1 MYEFIDNTMLFLIE
15 GLGNTISE
23 LFGSFI
29 GISTVIAGTFALIF
43 LGIESYKMMMGEKE
57 LEVNTIL
64 RPFLIGLVI
73 MLWVPF
79 LGIIDAPCN
88 ALTQAGKEIFEN
100 QMQTVNQLQR
110 TRAAVAD
117 SITMKIVKQAAESEE
132 AEALTTDEEVHRL
145 GIRLDGIVDKIQDM
159 GIYVVGKIRQLIF
172 NVYETVLIT
181 IWQAIVYL
189 IMFLGMIFFKAVLA
203 IVGPLAFAFSLLP
216 SWRDAWSSWVSKYIS
231 VSLYGFIA
239 YIDLAVSMAIIQ
251 YGMEDDLDV
260 LTQANLED
268 EAFTLFTCFA
278 SGFHNN
284 FIPALIVSAISLLM
298 VPKVAEWI
306 IPSSGTSAAASGAK
320 RNVAAA
326 AATAA
331 KVIAAA

>member
-1 MYEFIDNTMLFLIE
+1 MYEFIDNSMLYLIE

-29 GISTVIAGTFALIF
+29 GISTVLAGTFALIF
-43 LGIESYKMMMGEKE
+43 LGIESYKMMMGETE
-57 LEVNTIL
+57 LRVNTIL

-79 LGIIDAPCN
+79 LGVIDAPCN

-100 QMQTVNQLQR
+100 QIQTVNQLQR
-110 TRAAVAD
+110 TRAAIAD
-117 SITMKIVKQAAESEE
+117 SITMKIIKQSAESEE
-132 AEALTTDEEVHRL
+132 AEALSTDEEVHRL
-145 GIRLDGIVDKIQDM
+145 GIRLDGIVDKIQNL
-159 GIYVVGKIRQLIF
+159 GIYVVGKIRQILF
-172 NVYETVLIT
+172 SFFETIIIT

-189 IMFLGMIFFKAVLA
+189 IMFLGMIFFKSILA

-216 SWRDAWSSWVSKYIS
+216 SWRDAWSTWVSKYIS

-251 YGMEDDLDV
+251 YGIEDDIDV

-284 FIPALIVSAISLLM
+284 FIPALIVSAISLLLI
-298 VPKVAEWI
+298 PKVAEWI
-306 IPSSGTSAAASGAK
+306 VPSSGTSQAASSSK
-320 RNVAAA
+320 RNVAAGAKAVA
-326 AATAA
+326 AA
-331 KVIAAA
+331 IA

>member
-1 MYEFIDNTMLFLIE
+1 MYEFIDNSWLYLIE
-15 GLGNTISE
+15 GLGNTISQ

-43 LGIESYKMMMGEKE
+43 LGIESYKMMMGETE
-57 LEVNTIL
+57 LKVNTIL

-79 LGIIDAPCN
+79 LGVIDAPCN

-100 QMQTVNQLQR
+100 QIQTVNQLQR

-117 SITMKIVKQAAESEE
+117 SITMKIVKQSAETEE
-132 AEALTTDEEVHRL
+132 AEALTTDQEIHRL
-145 GIRLDGIVDKIQDM
+145 GIRLDGIVDKIQTL
-159 GIYVVGKIRQLIF
+159 GIYVVGKIRQVLF
-172 NVYETVLIT
+172 NVFETIMMMV
-181 IWQAIVYL
+181 WQSIVYL
-189 IMFLGMIFFKAVLA
+189 IMFLGMIFFKAILA

-216 SWRDAWSSWVSKYIS
+216 SWRDAWSAWVSKYIS

-251 YGMEDDLDV
+251 YGIEDDIDV

-268 EAFTLFTCFA
+268 EAFTLLTCFS

-284 FIPALIVSAISLLM
+284 FIPALMVSSISFLLI
-298 VPKVAEWI
+298 PKVAEWI
-306 IPSSGTSAAASGAK
+306 VPSSGTSAAASSSK
-320 RNVAAA
+320 RNVVGGIKAAA
-326 AATAA
+326 AA
-331 KVIAAA
+331 IA

>member
-1 MYEFIDNTMLFLIE
+1 MYEFIDNSMLYLIE

-29 GISTVIAGTFALIF
+29 GISTVLAGTFALIF
-43 LGIESYKMMMGEKE
+43 LGIESYKMMMGETE
-57 LEVNTIL
+57 LRVNTIL

-79 LGIIDAPCN
+79 LGVIDAPCN

-100 QMQTVNQLQR
+100 QIQTVNQLQR
-110 TRAAVAD
+110 TRAAIAD
-117 SITMKIVKQAAESEE
+117 SITMKIVKQSAESEE
-132 AEALTTDEEVHRL
+132 AEALSTDEEVHRL
-145 GIRLDGIVDKIQDM
+145 GIRLDGIVDKIQNL
-159 GIYVVGKIRQLIF
+159 GIYVVGKIRQILF
-172 NVYETVLIT
+172 SFFETIIIT

-189 IMFLGMIFFKAVLA
+189 IMFLGMIFFKSILA

-216 SWRDAWSSWVSKYIS
+216 SWRDAWSTWVSKYIS

-251 YGMEDDLDV
+251 YGIEDDINV

-284 FIPALIVSAISLLM
+284 FIPALIVSAISLLLI
-298 VPKVAEWI
+298 PKVAEWI
-306 IPSSGTSAAASGAK
+306 VPSSGTSQAASSSK
-320 RNVAAA
+320 RNVAAGAKAVA
-326 AATAA
+326 AA
-331 KVIAAA
+331 IA

>member
-1 MYEFIDNTMLFLIE
+1 MYEFIDNSMLYLIE

-29 GISTVIAGTFALIF
+29 GISTVLAGTVALIF
-43 LGIESYKMMMGEKE
+43 LGIESYKMMMGETE
-57 LEVNTIL
+57 LRVNTIL
-64 RPFLIGLVI
+64 RPFLIGLVS
-73 MLWVPF
+73 MRWVPF
-79 LGIIDAPCN
+79 LGVIDAPCN

-100 QMQTVNQLQR
+100 QIQTVNQLQR
-110 TRAAVAD
+110 TRAAIAD
-117 SITMKIVKQAAESEE
+117 SITMKIVKQSAESEE
-132 AEALTTDEEVHRL
+132 AEALSTDEEVHRL
-145 GIRLDGIVDKIQDM
+145 GIRLDGIVDKIQNL
-159 GIYVVGKIRQLIF
+159 GIYVVGKIRQILF
-172 NVYETVLIT
+172 SFFETIIIT

-189 IMFLGMIFFKAVLA
+189 IMFLGMIFFKSILA

-216 SWRDAWSSWVSKYIS
+216 SWRDAWSTWVSKYIS

-251 YGMEDDLDV
+251 YGIEDDIDV

-284 FIPALIVSAISLLM
+284 FIPALIVSAISLLLI
-298 VPKVAEWI
+298 PKVAEWI
-306 IPSSGTSAAASGAK
+306 VPSSGTSQAASSSK
-320 RNVAAA
+320 RNVAAGAKAVA
-326 AATAA
+326 AA
-331 KVIAAA
+331 IA

>member
-1 MYEFIDNTMLFLIE
+1 MYEFIDNSMLYLIE

-29 GISTVIAGTFALIF
+29 GISTVLAGTFALIF
-43 LGIESYKMMMGEKE
+43 LGIESYKMIMGETE
-57 LEVNTIL
+57 LKVNTIL

-79 LGIIDAPCN
+79 LGVIDAPCN

-100 QMQTVNQLQR
+100 QIQTVNQLQR

-117 SITMKIVKQAAESEE
+117 SITMKIVKQSAESEE
-132 AEALTTDEEVHRL
+132 AEALSTDEEVHRL
-145 GIRLDGIVDKIQDM
+145 GIRLDGIVDKIQNL
-159 GIYVVGKIRQLIF
+159 GIYVVGKIRQILF
-172 NVYETVLIT
+172 NVFETIIIT
-181 IWQAIVYL
+181 LWQAIVYL
-189 IMFLGMIFFKAVLA
+189 IMFLGMIFFKSVLA
-203 IVGPLAFAFSLLP
+203 ITGPLAFAFSLLP
-216 SWRDAWSSWVSKYIS
+216 SWRDAWSSWLSKYIT

-251 YGMEDDLDV
+251 YGIEDDIDV

-268 EAFTLFTCFA
+268 EAFTLLTCFA

-284 FIPALIVSAISLLM
+284 FIPALIVSAISLLLI
-298 VPKVAEWI
+298 PKVAEWI
-306 IPSSGTSAAASGAK
+306 IPSSGTSQAASSSK
-320 RNVAAA
+320 RNVAAGVKAVA
-326 AATAA
+326 AA
-331 KVIAAA
+331 IA

>member
-1 MYEFIDNTMLFLIE
+1 MYEFIDNSMLYLIE

-29 GISTVIAGTFALIF
+29 GISTVLAGTFALIF
-43 LGIESYKMMMGEKE
+43 LGIESYKMMMGETE
-57 LEVNTIL
+57 LRVNTIL

-79 LGIIDAPCN
+79 LGVIDAPCN

-100 QMQTVNQLQR
+100 QVQTVNQLQR

-117 SITMKIVKQAAESEE
+117 SITMKIVKQSSESEE
-132 AEALTTDEEVHRL
+132 AEALTTDQEVHRL
-145 GIRLDGIVDKIQDM
+145 GIRLDGIVDKIQNL
-159 GIYVVGKIRQLIF
+159 GIYVVGKIRQILF
-172 NVYETVLIT
+172 NFFETIMIT

-216 SWRDAWSSWVSKYIS
+216 SWRDAWSSWISRYIS
-231 VSLYGFIA
+231 VSLYGFLA
-239 YIDLAVSMAIIQ
+239 YIELAVSMAIIQ
-251 YGMEDDLDV
+251 YGIEDDIDV

-268 EAFTLFTCFA
+268 EAFTLFTCFQ

-284 FIPALIVSAISLLM
+284 FIPALIVSAIGLLLI
-298 VPKVAEWI
+298 PKVAEWI
-306 IPSSGTSAAASGAK
+306 IPSSGTSAAASSSK

-326 AATAA
+326 AA
-331 KVIAAA
+331 KVASMV

>member
-1 MYEFIDNTMLFLIE
+1 MYEFIDNSMLYLIE

-29 GISTVIAGTFALIF
+29 GISTVLAGTFALIF
-43 LGIESYKMMMGEKE
+43 LGIESYKMMMGETE
-57 LEVNTIL
+57 LRVNTIL

-100 QMQTVNQLQR
+100 QVQTVNQLQR

-117 SITMKIVKQAAESEE
+117 SITMKIVKQSSESEE
-132 AEALTTDEEVHRL
+132 AEALTTDQEVHRL
-145 GIRLDGIVDKIQDM
+145 GIRLDGIVDKIQNL
-159 GIYVVGKIRQLIF
+159 GIYVVGKIRQILF
-172 NVYETVLIT
+172 SFFETIIIT

-189 IMFLGMIFFKAVLA
+189 IMFLGMIFFKSVLA
-203 IVGPLAFAFSLLP
+203 ITGPLAFAFSLLP
-216 SWRDAWSSWVSKYIS
+216 AWKDTWSTWVSRYVS

-239 YIDLAVSMAIIQ
+239 YIELAVSMAIIQ
-251 YGMEDDLDV
+251 YGIEDDIDV

-268 EAFTLFTCFA
+268 EAFTLFTCFQ

-284 FIPALIVSAISLLM
+284 FIPALIVSAIGLLLI
-298 VPKVAEWI
+298 PKVAEWI
-306 IPSSGTSAAASGAK
+306 IPSSGTSQAASGMK
-320 RNVAAA
+320 RNVAAGAKA
-326 AATAA
+326 AAAA
-331 KVIAAA
+331 IV

>member
-1 MYEFIDNTMLFLIE
+1 MYEFIDNSMLYLIE

-29 GISTVIAGTFALIF
+29 GISTVLAGTFALIF
-43 LGIESYKMMMGEKE
+43 LGIESYKMMMGETE
-57 LEVNTIL
+57 LKVNTIL

-79 LGIIDAPCN
+79 LGVIDAPCN

-100 QMQTVNQLQR
+100 QIQTVNQLQR

-117 SITMKIVKQAAESEE
+117 SITMKIVKQSAESEE
-132 AEALTTDEEVHRL
+132 AEALSTDEEVHRL
-145 GIRLDGIVDKIQDM
+145 GIRLDGIVDKIQNL
-159 GIYVVGKIRQLIF
+159 GIYVVGKIRQILF
-172 NVYETVLIT
+172 SFFETIIIT

-189 IMFLGMIFFKAVLA
+189 IMFLGMIFFKSILA

-216 SWRDAWSSWVSKYIS
+216 SWRDAWSTWVSKYIS

-251 YGMEDDLDV
+251 YGIEDDIDV

-284 FIPALIVSAISLLM
+284 FIPALIVSAISLLLI
-298 VPKVAEWI
+298 PKVAEWI
-306 IPSSGTSAAASGAK
+306 VPSSGTSQAASSSK
-320 RNVAAA
+320 RNVAAGAKAVA
-326 AATAA
+326 AA
-331 KVIAAA
+331 IA

>member
-1 MYEFIDNTMLFLIE
+1 MYEFIDNSMLYLIE

-29 GISTVIAGTFALIF
+29 GISTVLAGTFALIF
-43 LGIESYKMMMGEKE
+43 LGIESYKMMMGETE
-57 LEVNTIL
+57 LRVNTIL

-79 LGIIDAPCN
+79 LGVIDAPCN

-100 QMQTVNQLQR
+100 QIQTVNQLQR

-117 SITMKIVKQAAESEE
+117 SITMKIVKQSAESEE
-132 AEALTTDEEVHRL
+132 AEALSTDEEVHRL
-145 GIRLDGIVDKIQDM
+145 GIRLDGIVDKIQNL
-159 GIYVVGKIRQLIF
+159 GIYVVGKIRQILF
-172 NVYETVLIT
+172 SFFETIIIT

-189 IMFLGMIFFKAVLA
+189 IMYLGMIFFKSILA

-216 SWRDAWSSWVSKYIS
+216 SWRDAWSTWVSKYIS

-251 YGMEDDLDV
+251 YGIEDDIDV

-268 EAFTLFTCFA
+268 EAFTLFTCFQ

-284 FIPALIVSAISLLM
+284 FIPALIVSAISLLLI
-298 VPKVAEWI
+298 PKVAEWI
-306 IPSSGTSAAASGAK
+306 VPSSGTSQAASSSK
-320 RNVAAA
+320 RNVAAGAKAVA
-326 AATAA
+326 AA
-331 KVIAAA
+331 IA

>member
-1 MYEFIDNTMLFLIE
+1 MYEFIDTSMLYLIE

-29 GISTVIAGTFALIF
+29 GISTVLAGTFALIF
-43 LGIESYKMMMGEKE
+43 LGIESYKMMMGETE
-57 LEVNTIL
+57 LRVNTIL

-79 LGIIDAPCN
+79 LGVIDAPCN

-100 QMQTVNQLQR
+100 QIQTVNQLQR

-117 SITMKIVKQAAESEE
+117 SITMKIVKQSAESEE
-132 AEALTTDEEVHRL
+132 AEALSTDEEVHRL
-145 GIRLDGIVDKIQDM
+145 GIRLDGIVDKIQNL
-159 GIYVVGKIRQLIF
+159 GIYVVGKIRQILF
-172 NVYETVLIT
+172 SFFETIIIT

-189 IMFLGMIFFKAVLA
+189 IMFLGMIFFKSILA

-216 SWRDAWSSWVSKYIS
+216 SWRDAWSTWVSKYIS

-251 YGMEDDLDV
+251 YGIEDDIDV

-284 FIPALIVSAISLLM
+284 FIPALIVSAISLLLI
-298 VPKVAEWI
+298 PKVAEWI
-306 IPSSGTSAAASGAK
+306 VPSSGTSQAASSSK
-320 RNVAAA
+320 RNVAAGAKAVA
-326 AATAA
+326 AA
-331 KVIAAA
+331 IA

>member
-1 MYEFIDNTMLFLIE
+1 MYEFIDNSMLYLIE

-29 GISTVIAGTFALIF
+29 GISTVLAGTFALIF
-43 LGIESYKMMMGEKE
+43 LGIESYKMMMGETE
-57 LEVNTIL
+57 LRVNTIL

-79 LGIIDAPCN
+79 LGVIDAPCN

-100 QMQTVNQLQR
+100 QIQTVNQLQR
-110 TRAAVAD
+110 TRAAIAD
-117 SITMKIVKQAAESEE
+117 SITMKIVKQSAESEE
-132 AEALTTDEEVHRL
+132 AEALSTDEEVHRL
-145 GIRLDGIVDKIQDM
+145 GIRLDGIVDKIQNL
-159 GIYVVGKIRQLIF
+159 GIYVVGKIRQILF
-172 NVYETVLIT
+172 SFFETIIIT

-189 IMFLGMIFFKAVLA
+189 VMFLGMIFFKSILA

-216 SWRDAWSSWVSKYIS
+216 SWRDAWSTWVSKYIS

-251 YGMEDDLDV
+251 YGIEDDIDV

-284 FIPALIVSAISLLM
+284 FIPALIVSAISLLLI
-298 VPKVAEWI
+298 PKVAEWI
-306 IPSSGTSAAASGAK
+306 VPSSGTSQAASSSK
-320 RNVAAA
+320 RNVAAGAKAVA
-326 AATAA
+326 AA
-331 KVIAAA
+331 IA

>member
-1 MYEFIDNTMLFLIE
+1 MYEFIDNSMLYLIE

-29 GISTVIAGTFALIF
+29 GISTVLAGTFALIF
-43 LGIESYKMMMGEKE
+43 LGIESYKMMMGETE
-57 LEVNTIL
+57 LKVNTIL

-79 LGIIDAPCN
+79 LGVIDAPCN

-100 QMQTVNQLQR
+100 QIQTVNQLQR
-110 TRAAVAD
+110 TRAAIAD
-117 SITMKIVKQAAESEE
+117 SITMKIVKQSAESEE
-132 AEALTTDEEVHRL
+132 AEALSTDEEVHRL
-145 GIRLDGIVDKIQDM
+145 GIRLDGIVDKIQNL
-159 GIYVVGKIRQLIF
+159 GIYVVGKIRQILF
-172 NVYETVLIT
+172 SFFETIIIT

-189 IMFLGMIFFKAVLA
+189 IMFLGMIFFKSILA

-216 SWRDAWSSWVSKYIS
+216 SWRDAWSTWVSKYIS

-251 YGMEDDLDV
+251 YGIEDDIDV

-284 FIPALIVSAISLLM
+284 FIPALIVSAISLLLI
-298 VPKVAEWI
+298 PKVAEWI
-306 IPSSGTSAAASGAK
+306 VPSSGTSQAASSSK
-320 RNVAAA
+320 RNVAAGAKAVA
-326 AATAA
+326 AA
-331 KVIAAA
+331 IA

>member
-1 MYEFIDNTMLFLIE
+1 MYEFIDNSMLYLIE

-29 GISTVIAGTFALIF
+29 GISTVLAGTFALIF
-43 LGIESYKMMMGEKE
+43 LGIESYKMMMGETE
-57 LEVNTIL
+57 LRVNTIL

-79 LGIIDAPCN
+79 LGVIDAPCN

-100 QMQTVNQLQR
+100 QIQTVNQLQR
-110 TRAAVAD
+110 TRAAIAD
-117 SITMKIVKQAAESEE
+117 SITMKIVKQSAESEE
-132 AEALTTDEEVHRL
+132 AEALSTDEEVHRL
-145 GIRLDGIVDKIQDM
+145 GIRLDGIVDKIQNL
-159 GIYVVGKIRQLIF
+159 GIYVVGKIRQILF
-172 NVYETVLIT
+172 SFFETIIIT

-189 IMFLGMIFFKAVLA
+189 IMFLGMIFFKSILA

-216 SWRDAWSSWVSKYIS
+216 SWRDAWSTWVSKYIS

-251 YGMEDDLDV
+251 YGIEDDIDV
-260 LTQANLED
+260 LTQAHLED

-284 FIPALIVSAISLLM
+284 FIPALIVSAISLLLI
-298 VPKVAEWI
+298 PKVAEWI
-306 IPSSGTSAAASGAK
+306 VPSSGTSQAASSSK
-320 RNVAAA
+320 RNVAAGAKAVA
-326 AATAA
+326 AA
-331 KVIAAA
+331 IA

>member
-1 MYEFIDNTMLFLIE
+1 MYEFIDTSMLYLIE

-29 GISTVIAGTFALIF
+29 GISTVLAGTFALIF
-43 LGIESYKMMMGEKE
+43 LGIESYKMMMGETE
-57 LEVNTIL
+57 LRVNTIL

-79 LGIIDAPCN
+79 LGVIDAPCN

-100 QMQTVNQLQR
+100 QIQTVNQLQR
-110 TRAAVAD
+110 TRAAIAD
-117 SITMKIVKQAAESEE
+117 SITMKIVKQSAESEE
-132 AEALTTDEEVHRL
+132 AEALSTDEEVHRL
-145 GIRLDGIVDKIQDM
+145 GIRLDGIVDKIQNL
-159 GIYVVGKIRQLIF
+159 GIYVVGKIRQILF
-172 NVYETVLIT
+172 SFFETIIIT

-189 IMFLGMIFFKAVLA
+189 IMFLGMIFFKSILA

-216 SWRDAWSSWVSKYIS
+216 SWRDAWSTWVSKYIS

-251 YGMEDDLDV
+251 YGIEDDIDV

-284 FIPALIVSAISLLM
+284 FIPALIVSAISLLLI
-298 VPKVAEWI
+298 PKVAEWI
-306 IPSSGTSAAASGAK
+306 VPSSGTSQAASSSK
-320 RNVAAA
+320 RNVAAGAKAVA
-326 AATAA
+326 AA
-331 KVIAAA
+331 IA

>member
-1 MYEFIDNTMLFLIE
+1 MYEFIDNSMLYLIE

-57 LEVNTIL
+57 LQVNTIL

-79 LGIIDAPCN
+79 LGVIDAPCN

-100 QMQTVNQLQR
+100 QVQTVNQLQR

-117 SITMKIVKQAAESEE
+117 SITMKIVKQSAESEE
-132 AEALTTDEEVHRL
+132 AEALSTDQEVHRL
-145 GIRLDGIVDKIQDM
+145 GIRLEGLVDKIQNL
-159 GIYVVGKIRQLIF
+159 GIYVVGKIRQILF
-172 NVYETVLIT
+172 NFFETIMIT

-216 SWRDAWSSWVSKYIS
+216 SWRDAWSAWVSRYIS

-251 YGMEDDLDV
+251 YGIEDDIDV

-268 EAFTLFTCFA
+268 EAFTLFTCFQ

-284 FIPALIVSAISLLM
+284 FIPALIVSAISLLLI
-298 VPKVAEWI
+298 PKVAEWI
-306 IPSSGTSAAASGAK
+306 IPSSGTSAAASSSK

-326 AATAA
+326 AAKIAT
-331 KVIAAA
+331 VI

>member
-1 MYEFIDNTMLFLIE
+1 
-15 GLGNTISE
+15 
-23 LFGSFI
+23 
-29 GISTVIAGTFALIF
+29 
-43 LGIESYKMMMGEKE
+43 MMGETE
-57 LEVNTIL
+57 LRVNTIL

-79 LGIIDAPCN
+79 LGVIDAPCN

-100 QMQTVNQLQR
+100 QIQTVNQLQR
-110 TRAAVAD
+110 TRAAIAD
-117 SITMKIVKQAAESEE
+117 SITMKIVKQSAESEE
-132 AEALTTDEEVHRL
+132 AEALSTDEEVHRL
-145 GIRLDGIVDKIQDM
+145 GIRLDGIVDKIQNL
-159 GIYVVGKIRQLIF
+159 GIYVVGKIRQILF
-172 NVYETVLIT
+172 SFFETIIIT

-189 IMFLGMIFFKAVLA
+189 IMFLGMIFFKSILA

-216 SWRDAWSSWVSKYIS
+216 SWRDAWSTWVSKYIS

-251 YGMEDDLDV
+251 YGIEDDIDV

-284 FIPALIVSAISLLM
+284 FIPALIVSAISLLLI
-298 VPKVAEWI
+298 PKVAEWI
-306 IPSSGTSAAASGAK
+306 VPSSGTSQAASSSK
-320 RNVAAA
+320 RNVAAGAKAVA
-326 AATAA
+326 AA
-331 KVIAAA
+331 IA

>member
-1 MYEFIDNTMLFLIE
+1 MYEFIDNSMLYLIE

-29 GISTVIAGTFALIF
+29 GISTVLAGTFALIF
-43 LGIESYKMMMGEKE
+43 LGIESYKMMMGETE
-57 LEVNTIL
+57 LRVNTIL

-79 LGIIDAPCN
+79 LGVIDAPCN

-100 QMQTVNQLQR
+100 QVQTVNQLQR

-117 SITMKIVKQAAESEE
+117 SITMKIVKQSSESEE
-132 AEALTTDEEVHRL
+132 AEALTTDQEVHRL
-145 GIRLDGIVDKIQDM
+145 GIRLDGIVDKIQNL
-159 GIYVVGKIRQLIF
+159 GIYVVGKIRQILF
-172 NVYETVLIT
+172 SFFETIIIT

-189 IMFLGMIFFKAVLA
+189 IMFLGMIFFKSVLA
-203 IVGPLAFAFSLLP
+203 ITGPLAFAFSLLP
-216 SWRDAWSSWVSKYIS
+216 AWKDTWSTWVSRYVS

-239 YIDLAVSMAIIQ
+239 YIELAVSMAIIQ
-251 YGMEDDLDV
+251 YGIEDDIDV

-268 EAFTLFTCFA
+268 EAFTLFTCFQ

-284 FIPALIVSAISLLM
+284 FIPALIVSAIGLLLI
-298 VPKVAEWI
+298 PKVAEWI
-306 IPSSGTSAAASGAK
+306 IPSSGTSQAASGIK
-320 RNVAAA
+320 RNVAAGAKAVA
-326 AATAA
+326 AAI
-331 KVIAAA
+331 V

>member
-1 MYEFIDNTMLFLIE
+1 MYEFIDNSMLYLIE

-29 GISTVIAGTFALIF
+29 GISTVLAGTFALIF
-43 LGIESYKMMMGEKE
+43 LGIESYKMMMGETE
-57 LEVNTIL
+57 LRVNTIL

-79 LGIIDAPCN
+79 LGVIDAPCN

-100 QMQTVNQLQR
+100 QVQTVNQLQR

-117 SITMKIVKQAAESEE
+117 SITMKIVKQSAETEE
-132 AEALTTDEEVHRL
+132 AEALATDQEVHRL
-145 GIRLDGIVDKIQDM
+145 GIRIDGLVDKIQNL
-159 GIYVVGKIRQLIF
+159 GIYVVGKIRQILF
-172 NVYETVLIT
+172 NFFETIMIT

-189 IMFLGMIFFKAVLA
+189 IMFLGMIFFKAILA

-216 SWRDAWSSWVSKYIS
+216 SWRDAWSTWVSKYIS

-251 YGMEDDLDV
+251 YGIEDDIDV

-268 EAFTLFTCFA
+268 EAFTLFTCFQ

-284 FIPALIVSAISLLM
+284 FIPALIVSAISLLLI
-298 VPKVAEWI
+298 PKVAEWI
-306 IPSSGTSAAASGAK
+306 VPSSGTSAAASSSK

-326 AATAA
+326 AA
-331 KVIAAA
+331 KIATVV

>member
-1 MYEFIDNTMLFLIE
+1 MYEFIDNSMLYLIE

-29 GISTVIAGTFALIF
+29 GISTVLAGTFALIF
-43 LGIESYKMMMGEKE
+43 LGIESYKMMMGETE
-57 LEVNTIL
+57 LRVNTIL

-79 LGIIDAPCN
+79 LGVIDAPCN

-100 QMQTVNQLQR
+100 QVQTVNQLQR

-117 SITMKIVKQAAESEE
+117 SITMKIVKQSSESEE
-132 AEALTTDEEVHRL
+132 AEALTTDQEVHRL
-145 GIRLDGIVDKIQDM
+145 GIRLDGIVDKIQNL
-159 GIYVVGKIRQLIF
+159 GIYVVGKIRQILF
-172 NVYETVLIT
+172 SFFETIIIT

-189 IMFLGMIFFKAVLA
+189 IMFLGMIFFKSVLA
-203 IVGPLAFAFSLLP
+203 ITGPLAFAFSLLP
-216 SWRDAWSSWVSKYIS
+216 AWKDTWSTWVSRYVS

-239 YIDLAVSMAIIQ
+239 YIELAVSMAIIQ
-251 YGMEDDLDV
+251 YGIEDDIDV

-268 EAFTLFTCFA
+268 EAFTLFTCFQ

-284 FIPALIVSAISLLM
+284 FIPALIVSAIGLLLI
-298 VPKVAEWI
+298 PKVAEWI
-306 IPSSGTSAAASGAK
+306 IPSSGTSQAASGMK
-320 RNVAAA
+320 RNVAAGAKA
-326 AATAA
+326 AAAA
-331 KVIAAA
+331 IV

>member
-1 MYEFIDNTMLFLIE
+1 MYEFIDNSMLYLIE

-29 GISTVIAGTFALIF
+29 GISTVLAGTFALIF
-43 LGIESYKMMMGEKE
+43 LGIESYKMMMGETE
-57 LEVNTIL
+57 LRVNTIL

-79 LGIIDAPCN
+79 LGVIDAPCN

-100 QMQTVNQLQR
+100 QIQTVNQLQR

-117 SITMKIVKQAAESEE
+117 SITMKIVKQSAESEE
-132 AEALTTDEEVHRL
+132 AEALSTDEEVHRL
-145 GIRLDGIVDKIQDM
+145 GIRLDGIVDKIQNL
-159 GIYVVGKIRQLIF
+159 GIYVVGKIRQILF
-172 NVYETVLIT
+172 SFFETIIIT

-189 IMFLGMIFFKAVLA
+189 IMFLGMIFFKSILA

-216 SWRDAWSSWVSKYIS
+216 SWRDAWSTWVSKYIS

-251 YGMEDDLDV
+251 YGIEDDIDV

-284 FIPALIVSAISLLM
+284 FIPALIVSAISLLLI
-298 VPKVAEWI
+298 PKVAEWI
-306 IPSSGTSAAASGAK
+306 VPSSGTSQAASSSK
-320 RNVAAA
+320 RNVAAGAKAVA
-326 AATAA
+326 AAMA
-331 KVIAAA
+331 

>member
-1 MYEFIDNTMLFLIE
+1 MYEFIDNSMLYLIE

-29 GISTVIAGTFALIF
+29 GISTVLAGTFALIF
-43 LGIESYKMMMGEKE
+43 LGIESYKMMMGETE
-57 LEVNTIL
+57 LRVNTIL

-79 LGIIDAPCN
+79 LGVIDAPCN

-100 QMQTVNQLQR
+100 QIQTVNQLQR
-110 TRAAVAD
+110 TRAAIAD
-117 SITMKIVKQAAESEE
+117 SITMKIVKQSAESEE
-132 AEALTTDEEVHRL
+132 AEALSTDEEVHRL
-145 GIRLDGIVDKIQDM
+145 GIRLDGIVDKIQNL
-159 GIYVVGKIRQLIF
+159 GIYVVGKIRQILF
-172 NVYETVLIT
+172 SFFETIIIT

-189 IMFLGMIFFKAVLA
+189 IMFLSMIFFKSILA

-216 SWRDAWSSWVSKYIS
+216 SWRDAWSTWVSKYIS

-251 YGMEDDLDV
+251 YGIEDDIDV

-284 FIPALIVSAISLLM
+284 FIPALIVSAISLLLI
-298 VPKVAEWI
+298 PKVAEWI
-306 IPSSGTSAAASGAK
+306 VPSSGTSQAASSSK
-320 RNVAAA
+320 RNVAAGAKAVA
-326 AATAA
+326 AA
-331 KVIAAA
+331 IA

>member
-1 MYEFIDNTMLFLIE
+1 MYEFIDNSMLFLIE

-29 GISTVIAGTFALIF
+29 GISTVLAGTFALIF
-43 LGIESYKMMMGEKE
+43 LGIESYKMMMGETE
-57 LEVNTIL
+57 LRVNTIL

-79 LGIIDAPCN
+79 LGVIDAPCN

-100 QMQTVNQLQR
+100 QVQTVNQLQR

-117 SITMKIVKQAAESEE
+117 SITMKIVKQSAETEE
-132 AEALTTDEEVHRL
+132 AEALATDQEVHRL
-145 GIRLDGIVDKIQDM
+145 GIRIDGLVDKIQNL
-159 GIYVVGKIRQLIF
+159 GIYVVGKIRQILF
-172 NVYETVLIT
+172 NFFETIMIT

-189 IMFLGMIFFKAVLA
+189 IMFLGMIFFKAILA

-216 SWRDAWSSWVSKYIS
+216 SWRDTWATWVSKYIS

-251 YGMEDDLDV
+251 YGIEDDIDV

-268 EAFTLFTCFA
+268 EAFTLFTCFQ

-284 FIPALIVSAISLLM
+284 FIPALIVSAISLLLI
-298 VPKVAEWI
+298 PKVAEWI
-306 IPSSGTSAAASGAK
+306 VPSSGTSAAASSSK

-326 AATAA
+326 AAKIAT
-331 KVIAAA
+331 VI

>member
-1 MYEFIDNTMLFLIE
+1 MYEFIDNSMLYLIE

-29 GISTVIAGTFALIF
+29 GISTVLAGTFALIF
-43 LGIESYKMMMGEKE
+43 LGIESYKMMMGETE
-57 LEVNTIL
+57 LKVNTIL

-79 LGIIDAPCN
+79 LGVIDAPCN

-100 QMQTVNQLQR
+100 QIQTVNQLQR

-117 SITMKIVKQAAESEE
+117 SITMKIVKQSAESEE
-132 AEALTTDEEVHRL
+132 AEALSTDEEVHRL
-145 GIRLDGIVDKIQDM
+145 GIRLDGIVDKIQNL
-159 GIYVVGKIRQLIF
+159 GIYVVGKIRQILF
-172 NVYETVLIT
+172 NVFETIIIT
-181 IWQAIVYL
+181 LWQAIVYL
-189 IMFLGMIFFKAVLA
+189 IMFLGMIFFKSVLA

-216 SWRDAWSSWVSKYIS
+216 SWRDAWSSWLSKYIT

-251 YGMEDDLDV
+251 YGIEDDIDV

-284 FIPALIVSAISLLM
+284 FIPALIVSAISLLLI
-298 VPKVAEWI
+298 PKVAEWI
-306 IPSSGTSAAASGAK
+306 IPSSGTSQAASSSK
-320 RNVAAA
+320 RNVAAGVKAVA
-326 AATAA
+326 AA
-331 KVIAAA
+331 IA

>member
-1 MYEFIDNTMLFLIE
+1 MYEFIDNSMLYLIE

-29 GISTVIAGTFALIF
+29 GISTVLAGTFALIF
-43 LGIESYKMMMGEKE
+43 LGIESYKMMMGETE
-57 LEVNTIL
+57 LRVNTIL

-79 LGIIDAPCN
+79 LGVIDAPCN

-100 QMQTVNQLQR
+100 QIQTVNQLQR
-110 TRAAVAD
+110 TRAAIAD
-117 SITMKIVKQAAESEE
+117 SITMKIVKQSAESEE
-132 AEALTTDEEVHRL
+132 AEALSTDEEVHRL
-145 GIRLDGIVDKIQDM
+145 GIRLDGIVDKIQNL
-159 GIYVVGKIRQLIF
+159 GIYVVGKIRQILF
-172 NVYETVLIT
+172 SFFETIIIT

-189 IMFLGMIFFKAVLA
+189 IMFLGMIFFKSILA

-216 SWRDAWSSWVSKYIS
+216 SWRDAWSTWVSKYIS

-251 YGMEDDLDV
+251 YGIEDDIDV

-284 FIPALIVSAISLLM
+284 FIPALIVSAISLLLI
-298 VPKVAEWI
+298 PKVAEWI
-306 IPSSGTSAAASGAK
+306 VPSSGTSQAASSSK
-320 RNVAAA
+320 RNVAAGAKAVA
-326 AATAA
+326 AA
-331 KVIAAA
+331 IA

>member
-1 MYEFIDNTMLFLIE
+1 MYEFIDTSMLYLIE

-29 GISTVIAGTFALIF
+29 GISTVLAGTFALIF
-43 LGIESYKMMMGEKE
+43 LGIESYKMMMGETE
-57 LEVNTIL
+57 LRVNTIL

-79 LGIIDAPCN
+79 LGVIDTPCN

-100 QMQTVNQLQR
+100 QIQTVNQLQR

-117 SITMKIVKQAAESEE
+117 SITMKIVKQSAESEE
-132 AEALTTDEEVHRL
+132 AEALSTDEEVHRL
-145 GIRLDGIVDKIQDM
+145 GIRLDGIVDKIQNL
-159 GIYVVGKIRQLIF
+159 GIYVVGKIRQILF
-172 NVYETVLIT
+172 SFFETIIIT

-189 IMFLGMIFFKAVLA
+189 IMFLGMIFFKSILA

-216 SWRDAWSSWVSKYIS
+216 SWRDAWSTWVSKYIS

-251 YGMEDDLDV
+251 YGIEDDIDV

-268 EAFTLFTCFA
+268 EALTLFTCFA

-284 FIPALIVSAISLLM
+284 FIPALIVSAISLLLI
-298 VPKVAEWI
+298 PKVAEWI
-306 IPSSGTSAAASGAK
+306 VPSSGTSQAASSSK
-320 RNVAAA
+320 RNVAAGAKAVA
-326 AATAA
+326 AA
-331 KVIAAA
+331 IA

>member
-1 MYEFIDNTMLFLIE
+1 MYEFIDNSMLYLIE

-29 GISTVIAGTFALIF
+29 GISTVLAGTFALIF
-43 LGIESYKMMMGEKE
+43 LGIESYKMMMGETE
-57 LEVNTIL
+57 LRVNTIL

-79 LGIIDAPCN
+79 LGVIDAPCN

-100 QMQTVNQLQR
+100 QIQTVNQLQR

-117 SITMKIVKQAAESEE
+117 SITMKIVKQSAESEE
-132 AEALTTDEEVHRL
+132 AEALSTDEEVHRL
-145 GIRLDGIVDKIQDM
+145 GIRLDGIVDKIQNL
-159 GIYVVGKIRQLIF
+159 GIYVVGKIRQILF
-172 NVYETVLIT
+172 SFFETIIIT

-189 IMFLGMIFFKAVLA
+189 IMFLGMIFFKSILA

-216 SWRDAWSSWVSKYIS
+216 SWRDAWSTWVSKYIS

-251 YGMEDDLDV
+251 YGIEDDIDV

-268 EAFTLFTCFA
+268 EAFTLFTCFQ

-284 FIPALIVSAISLLM
+284 FIPALIVSAISLLLI
-298 VPKVAEWI
+298 PKVAEWI
-306 IPSSGTSAAASGAK
+306 VPSSGTSQAASSSK
-320 RNVAAA
+320 RNVAAGAKAVA
-326 AATAA
+326 AA
-331 KVIAAA
+331 IA

>member
-1 MYEFIDNTMLFLIE
+1 MYEFIDNSMLYLIE

-29 GISTVIAGTFALIF
+29 GISTVLAGTFALIF
-43 LGIESYKMMMGEKE
+43 LGIESYKMMMGETE
-57 LEVNTIL
+57 LRVNTIL

-79 LGIIDAPCN
+79 LGVIDAPCN

-100 QMQTVNQLQR
+100 QIQTVNQLQR

-117 SITMKIVKQAAESEE
+117 SITMKIVKQSAESEE
-132 AEALTTDEEVHRL
+132 AEALSTDEEVHRL
-145 GIRLDGIVDKIQDM
+145 GIRLDGIVDKIQNL
-159 GIYVVGKIRQLIF
+159 GIYVVGKIRQILF
-172 NVYETVLIT
+172 SFFETIIIT

-189 IMFLGMIFFKAVLA
+189 IMFLGMIFFKSILA

-216 SWRDAWSSWVSKYIS
+216 SWRDAWSTWVSKYIS

-251 YGMEDDLDV
+251 YGIEDDIDV

-284 FIPALIVSAISLLM
+284 FIPALIVSAISLLLI
-298 VPKVAEWI
+298 PKVAEWI
-306 IPSSGTSAAASGAK
+306 VPSSGTSQAASSSK
-320 RNVAAA
+320 RNVAAGAKAVA
-326 AATAA
+326 AA
-331 KVIAAA
+331 IA

>member
-1 MYEFIDNTMLFLIE
+1 MYEFIDNSMLYLIE

-29 GISTVIAGTFALIF
+29 GISTVLAGTFALIF
-43 LGIESYKMMMGEKE
+43 LGIESYKMMMGETE
-57 LEVNTIL
+57 LRVNTIL

-79 LGIIDAPCN
+79 LGVIDAPCN

-100 QMQTVNQLQR
+100 QIQTVNQLQR
-110 TRAAVAD
+110 TRAAIAD
-117 SITMKIVKQAAESEE
+117 SITMKIVKQSAESEE
-132 AEALTTDEEVHRL
+132 AEALSTDEEVHRL
-145 GIRLDGIVDKIQDM
+145 GIRLDGIVDKIQNL
-159 GIYVVGKIRQLIF
+159 GIYVVGKIRQILF
-172 NVYETVLIT
+172 SFFETIIIT

-189 IMFLGMIFFKAVLA
+189 IMFLGMIFFKSILA

-216 SWRDAWSSWVSKYIS
+216 SWRDAWSTWVSKYIS

-251 YGMEDDLDV
+251 YGIEDDIDV

-284 FIPALIVSAISLLM
+284 FIPALIVSAISLLLI
-298 VPKVAEWI
+298 PKIAEWI
-306 IPSSGTSAAASGAK
+306 VPSSGTSQAASSSK
-320 RNVAAA
+320 RNVAAGAKAVA
-326 AATAA
+326 AA
-331 KVIAAA
+331 IA

>member
-1 MYEFIDNTMLFLIE
+1 MYEFIDNSMLYLIE

-29 GISTVIAGTFALIF
+29 GISTVLAGTFALIF
-43 LGIESYKMMMGEKE
+43 LGIESYKMMMGETE
-57 LEVNTIL
+57 LRVNTIL

-79 LGIIDAPCN
+79 LGVIDAPCN

-100 QMQTVNQLQR
+100 QIQTVNQLQR
-110 TRAAVAD
+110 TRAAIAD
-117 SITMKIVKQAAESEE
+117 SITMKIVKQSAESEE
-132 AEALTTDEEVHRL
+132 AEALSTDEEVHRL
-145 GIRLDGIVDKIQDM
+145 GIRLDGIVDKIQNL
-159 GIYVVGKIRQLIF
+159 GIYVVGKIRQILF
-172 NVYETVLIT
+172 SFFETIIIT

-189 IMFLGMIFFKAVLA
+189 IMFLGMIFFKSILA
-203 IVGPLAFAFSLLP
+203 IVGPLAFTFSLLP
-216 SWRDAWSSWVSKYIS
+216 SWRDAWSTWVSKYIS

-251 YGMEDDLDV
+251 YGIEDDIDV

-268 EAFTLFTCFA
+268 EAFTLFTCFQ

-284 FIPALIVSAISLLM
+284 FIPALIVSAISLLLI
-298 VPKVAEWI
+298 PKVAEWI
-306 IPSSGTSAAASGAK
+306 VPSSGTSQAASSSK
-320 RNVAAA
+320 RNVAAGAKAVA
-326 AATAA
+326 AA
-331 KVIAAA
+331 IA

>member
-1 MYEFIDNTMLFLIE
+1 MYEFIDTSMLYLIE

-29 GISTVIAGTFALIF
+29 GISTVLAGTFALIF
-43 LGIESYKMMMGEKE
+43 LGIESYKMMMGETE
-57 LEVNTIL
+57 LRVNTIL

-79 LGIIDAPCN
+79 LGVIDAPCN

-100 QMQTVNQLQR
+100 QIQTVNQLQR
-110 TRAAVAD
+110 TRAAIAD
-117 SITMKIVKQAAESEE
+117 SITMKIVKQSAESEE
-132 AEALTTDEEVHRL
+132 AEALSTDEEVHRL
-145 GIRLDGIVDKIQDM
+145 GIRLDGIVDKIQNL
-159 GIYVVGKIRQLIF
+159 GIYVVGKIRQILF
-172 NVYETVLIT
+172 SFFETIIIT

-189 IMFLGMIFFKAVLA
+189 IMFLGMIFFKSILA

-216 SWRDAWSSWVSKYIS
+216 SWRDAWSTWVSKYIS

-251 YGMEDDLDV
+251 YGIEDDIDV

-268 EAFTLFTCFA
+268 EAFTLFTCFQ

-284 FIPALIVSAISLLM
+284 FIPALIVSAISLLLI
-298 VPKVAEWI
+298 PKVAEWI
-306 IPSSGTSAAASGAK
+306 VPSSGTSQAASSSK
-320 RNVAAA
+320 RNVAAGAKAVA
-326 AATAA
+326 AA
-331 KVIAAA
+331 IA

>member
-1 MYEFIDNTMLFLIE
+1 MYEFIDNSMLYLIE

-29 GISTVIAGTFALIF
+29 GISTVLAGTFALIF
-43 LGIESYKMMMGEKE
+43 LGIESYKMMMGETE
-57 LEVNTIL
+57 LRVNTIL

-79 LGIIDAPCN
+79 LGVIDAPCN

-100 QMQTVNQLQR
+100 QIQTVNQLQR
-110 TRAAVAD
+110 TRAAIAD
-117 SITMKIVKQAAESEE
+117 SITMKIVKQSAESEE
-132 AEALTTDEEVHRL
+132 AEALSTDEEVHRL
-145 GIRLDGIVDKIQDM
+145 GIRLDGIVDKIQNL
-159 GIYVVGKIRQLIF
+159 GIYVVGKIRQILF
-172 NVYETVLIT
+172 SFFETIIIT

-189 IMFLGMIFFKAVLA
+189 IMFLGMIFFKSILA

-216 SWRDAWSSWVSKYIS
+216 SWRDAWSTWVSKYIS
-231 VSLYGFIA
+231 ISLYGFIA

-251 YGMEDDLDV
+251 YGIEDDIDV

-284 FIPALIVSAISLLM
+284 FIPALIVSAISLLLI
-298 VPKVAEWI
+298 PKVAEWI
-306 IPSSGTSAAASGAK
+306 VPSSGTSQAASSSK
-320 RNVAAA
+320 RNVAAGAKAVA
-326 AATAA
+326 AA
-331 KVIAAA
+331 IA